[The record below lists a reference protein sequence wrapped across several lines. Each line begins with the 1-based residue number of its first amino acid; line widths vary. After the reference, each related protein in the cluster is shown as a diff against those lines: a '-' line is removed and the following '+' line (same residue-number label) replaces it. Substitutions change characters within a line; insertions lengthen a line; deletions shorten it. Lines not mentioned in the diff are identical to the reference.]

1 MSEMVRE
8 AGIRQILALLG
19 IADASITSD
28 AATSTPP
35 VVGRDRFELDAD
47 GRRLMVDRVQARL
60 LVFLMAP
67 LHEWLDG
74 GKPSGAES
82 DLRWS
87 IVALD
92 GMDLLEIRVAD
103 RPPLRLDKSA
113 AANALMAA
121 ADLRKFA
128 RGY

>member
-1 MSEMVRE
+1 MVPE

-19 IADASITSD
+19 IPDASSSSD
-28 AATSTPP
+28 ASTSPP
-35 VVGRDRFELDAD
+35 SAAGRDRFELDTDA
-47 GRRLMVDRVQARL
+47 GRLTVDRVQARL

-67 LHEWLDG
+67 LREWLDG
-74 GKPSGAES
+74 GRPAGAES

-87 IVALD
+87 VVVLD

-103 RPPLRLDKSA
+103 RPPLRLDRSA
-113 AANALMAA
+113 ASNALRTA

-128 RGY
+128 RGN